1 MTHDTTNDPRPAAP
15 GDGEPSRR
23 EVWRMFDRIAAR
35 YDLANRVLSAGCDL
49 AWRRRMARLLPG
61 GESLRLLDIA
71 TGTADQILLLLEL
84 VPRIRQATGIDLS
97 EKMLAVG
104 RAKALRHGLEARA
117 VLKAGDALAIPEP
130 DASFDVCTIAFG
142 IRNVENVPVALREMR
157 RVLRPGGRA
166 LVLEFS
172 RPAAWFRPL
181 YSFYLL
187 RILPVLG
194 GWLAGEAQAY
204 RYLGTTVKTFAS
216 GEDFCDLMRAAGL
229 VDVRAVPL
237 RLGIATIYRG
247 DAPS

>member
-1 MTHDTTNDPRPAAP
+1 MTHDTTNGPRPAAP
-15 GDGEPSRR
+15 GGGEPSRR

-35 YDLANRVLSAGCDL
+35 YDLANRVVSAGCDV
-49 AWRRRMARLLPG
+49 AWRRRMARLLPV

-71 TGTADQILLLLEL
+71 TGTADQILLLMDR
-84 VPRIRQATGIDLS
+84 VPRILQATGIDLS
-97 EKMLAVG
+97 DKMLEVA
-104 RAKALRHGLEARA
+104 RAKVRRHGLAARA
-117 VLKAGDALAIPEP
+117 VLKTGDALAIPEP
-130 DASFDVCTIAFG
+130 NASFDVCTIAFG
-142 IRNVENVPVALREMR
+142 IRNVENVPAALLEMR

-172 RPAAWFRPL
+172 RPVAWFRPL

-204 RYLGTTVKTFAS
+204 RYLGATVKTFPS
-216 GEDFCDLMRAAGL
+216 GEDFCVLMRAAGF

-237 RLGIATIYRG
+237 TLGIATIYRG